1 MSTDNFALQLG
12 EVQHSSMTQ
21 SSVGYVM
28 FSHVG
33 WLASSLSQKSQRQVT
48 KWNARTLQNVT

>member
-33 WLASSLSQKSQRQVT
+33 
-48 KWNARTLQNVT
+48 